1 MRLRVRDAA
10 EFLNVSEKTIYRWI
24 GQNKIPVHRLNEQY
38 RFNRLELLEW
48 AASQHIRVSPEMAA
62 EPESNCPVSI
72 ESALR
77 AGGIYYRVEG
87 TDKASVLRS
96 VVNVVPLSED
106 VDREFLLQM
115 LLARESL
122 GSTAIGNGI
131 AIPHVRNP
139 IMLHL
144 VSPLVILCFLEN
156 PIDFQAIDGKP
167 VSALFTIISPTIQAH
182 LSLLSRLSF
191 GLRSSEFANAVAR
204 VTLREEIL
212 QAAAALDEQIDRAA
226 RSSLGDAQ

>member
-1 MRLRVRDAA
+1 MRLKVRDAA
-10 EFLNVSEKTIYRWI
+10 KFLNVSEKTIYRWI

-48 AASQHIRVSPEMAA
+48 ATSQHIRISPEMAA
-62 EPESNCPVSI
+62 EPEIDCPVSI

-77 AGGIYYRVEG
+77 AGGIYYRLEG

-96 VVNVVPLSED
+96 VVEVVPLSED

-115 LLARESL
+115 LLVRESM
-122 GSTAIGNGI
+122 GSTAIGSGI

-144 VSPLVILCFLEN
+144 HSPLVILCFLEN

-167 VSALFTIISPTIQAH
+167 VRALFTIISPTIRAH
-182 LSLLSRLSF
+182 LNLLSRLSF
-191 GLRSSEFANAVAR
+191 GLRSSAFADAVAR
-204 VTLREEIL
+204 VALREEIL
-212 QAAAALDEQIDRAA
+212 QAAAALDEQIDRSA
-226 RSSLGDAQ
+226 RSNQGGAQ